1 MLVLE
6 AWPTVRDLPL
16 LVAVIANVLA
26 VVSLI
31 IGAHR
36 VAATLFII
44 AATLALYSL
53 FDWLTRDRKP

>member
-1 MLVLE
+1 VLE
-6 AWPTVRDLPL
+6 AWLTVRDLPL

-31 IGAHR
+31 IGAQR
-36 VAATLFII
+36 LAATLFII

-53 FDWLTRDRKP
+53 LDWLTRDRKP

>member
-1 MLVLE
+1 MLE

-16 LVAVIANVLA
+16 LAAVIANVLA

-53 FDWLTRDRKP
+53 FDWVTRDRKK